1 MLLLLSNHK
10 NPTVFDPIDICR
22 LLFVISDLFLK
33 VFYRCIKSLSPRKK
47 YWCSNCSKK
56 TVNSVVKRC
65 RNDDSL
71 DFIWGKCKEA
81 CTVVS
86 EKLKDTPCER
96 RFAEISQYLKYYKVC
111 TRSRSSHPKLFYKSV
126 FQNCVNFTRESI
138 CWSLY
143 LNKVL
148 EMSTVTLSK
157 RDSVTGVF
165 QWILCD
171 F

>member
-1 MLLLLSNHK
+1 ML
-10 NPTVFDPIDICR
+10 
-22 LLFVISDLFLK
+22 
-33 VFYRCIKSLSPRKK
+33 
-47 YWCSNCSKK
+47 KK

-86 EKLKDTPCER
+86 EKLKETPCER

-138 CWSLY
+138 CWSLSLLTKFSEWALQLY
-143 LNKVL
+143 QKETPSQVFSCEFYAIFKN
-148 EMSTVTLSK
+148 TC
-157 RDSVTGVF
+157 SVEHV
-165 QWILCD
+165 WREYE
-171 F
+171 